1 MLRVGLTGGI
11 GCGKSTVAAMMRELG
26 CVVLEADPLAHRL
39 IEPGQSAYEEILRE
53 FGPQVRGANG
63 RIDRAKLA
71 AIVFADPAKLQL
83 LNAIVH
89 PRVLAALDRELDLLE
104 RRQPQAVAVVE
115 AALLIESS
123 YHERLDRLVVVWCE
137 SEQQIERVTNRS
149 TGRGLTR
156 EEALRRIAAQMQMDQ
171 KRRMAD
177 DEIDCSGPLEIT
189 RSQVENLVTRLK
201 QIASAGKPHGDLS
214 KARSGHL

>member
-1 MLRVGLTGGI
+1 MLHVGLTGGI
-11 GCGKSTVAAMMRELG
+11 GCGKTTVAAMMRKLG
-26 CVVLEADPLAHRL
+26 CIVIEADLLAHKL
-39 IEPGQSAYEEILRE
+39 IEPGQPAYDEILRE
-53 FGPQVRGANG
+53 FGPAVRGVDG

-71 AIVFADPAKLQL
+71 AIVFADPAKLQR

-89 PRVLAALDRELDLLE
+89 PRVIEAVDRELAGLE
-104 RRQPQAVAVVE
+104 RKQPKAVAVVE

-137 SEQQIERVTNRS
+137 PEQQIERLVNRT

-156 EEALRRIAAQMQMDQ
+156 EEALRRINAQMQLDQ
-171 KRRMAD
+171 KRRLAD

-189 RSQVENLVTRLK
+189 RAQVENLVARLK
-201 QIASAGKPHGDLS
+201 QIAAAQKPQKDLS
-214 KARSGHL
+214 KARSGA